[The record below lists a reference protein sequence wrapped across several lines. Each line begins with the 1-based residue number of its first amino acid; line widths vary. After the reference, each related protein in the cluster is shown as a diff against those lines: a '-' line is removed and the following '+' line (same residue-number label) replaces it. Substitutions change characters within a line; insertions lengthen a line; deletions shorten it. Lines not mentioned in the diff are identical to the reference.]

1 MDNDELT
8 NFCRLGKENELSC
21 LNNEASFVYNK
32 PNSEFPVGMQACC
45 VGNEC
50 DFASACYN
58 QARIQTDPSVTTS
71 KSPFAVYCTNSK
83 FPECRTWTYPD
94 AYIKMECGSEAEL
107 YTVYTEAKWS
117 NSANPAARSVTQE
130 IKPTDDVFLAY
141 ISSTIMKNWG
151 LGSTSTSSSGS
162 AQGLPETPSPSTTL
176 QTPQPSATDTEKS
189 NSSTSPGAIAG
200 GVVGG
205 LVGGAAIA
213 AAAIFFFLRRKK
225 KIRQENEPS
234 EELQETGYQ
243 AVPQNQ
249 PRHSSW
255 LMPHVAEPESTY
267 KPETSEPSTT
277 GATPELYSPNSP
289 AELPERHHR

>member
-1 MDNDELT
+1 
-8 NFCRLGKENELSC
+8 
-21 LNNEASFVYNK
+21 
-32 PNSEFPVGMQACC
+32 
-45 VGNEC
+45 
-50 DFASACYN
+50 
-58 QARIQTDPSVTTS
+58 
-71 KSPFAVYCTNSK
+71 
-83 FPECRTWTYPD
+83 
-94 AYIKMECGSEAEL
+94 MECGTEAGL
-107 YTVYTEAKWS
+107 YTIYTEVKWS

-130 IKPTDDVFLAY
+130 IKPTDDEILAY
-141 ISSTIMKNWG
+141 ISSTIMTNWG

-162 AQGLPETPSPSTTL
+162 AHALPKEPAPSTTL

-225 KIRQENEPS
+225 KIHQENEPL

-249 PRHSSW
+249 SRHSSW

-277 GATPELYSPNSP
+277 GVTPELYSPNSP